1 MQHPD
6 EGTIHAWLDGA
17 LPDEEARTVERHVA
31 DCAECAARAAEAR
44 GFVAGA
50 SRILGALDHAPA
62 GVVPAGA
69 DGRSRTAPR
78 TAWWRRPAVG
88 MAAAMTIVAV
98 GTTMVVTRD
107 WQQAPSA
114 AVESAAPMVL
124 EAPDSVAP
132 GQEPVP
138 MPVATRPQSAPA
150 ADASEQNETAESR
163 AARAPSPPP
172 SVSGARSSLEARKE
186 RALDRAA
193 EGTAARTDSVAV
205 ARAESMTVVRL
216 QSANADTGAAFN
228 AQADAGRRRQSAVQ
242 ALAIPSDSIVTVQMP
257 RIADARQRTAG
268 RSEARAADSAPA
280 IAGGYSLM
288 QTATSLAGCYALEL
302 RQAPDAG
309 SPSLPSV
316 VRLAVSAG
324 DAANAIVVPPSEGF
338 DRSQR
343 PLLVPPALD
352 SAQLG
357 WRVAAADSVAVR
369 LATDGRAVLVTFP
382 TIQSQR
388 MGFTSTSEPMLGFAT
403 SPELPGVPRWSGPVL
418 VQRVPCP

>member
-17 LPDEEARTVERHVA
+17 LPDEEARVVERHVA

-50 SRILGALDHAPA
+50 SRILGALDHVPA

-69 DGRSRTAPR
+69 GGRSRSAPR

-98 GTTMVVTRD
+98 GTTMIVTRD
-107 WQQAPSA
+107 WQQGPSA
-114 AVESAAPMVL
+114 TVESAAPMVL
-124 EAPDSVAP
+124 EAQDSVVP

-150 ADASEQNETAESR
+150 VDESERNEAAEFR
-163 AARAPSPPP
+163 TARAPAPPP
-172 SVSGARSSLEARKE
+172 TVAGALSSREA

-193 EGTAARTDSVAV
+193 AEGAAARTDSIAV

-216 QSANADTGAAFN
+216 ESPYADTAVVVK
-228 AQADAGRRRQSAVQ
+228 AQADAGRRRSGAAQ
-242 ALAIPSDSIVTVQMP
+242 APTLPSDSIATVQMP
-257 RIADARQRTAG
+257 RIADARQRVQA
-268 RSEARAADSAPA
+268 RSDVRTADSAPA
-280 IAGGYSLM
+280 IVGGHSLM

-302 RQAPDAG
+302 RQAPDAA

-338 DRSQR
+338 DRNQR

-357 WRVAAADSVAVR
+357 WRLGAADSVAVR

-382 TIQSQR
+382 TIQSQK
-388 MGFTSTSEPMLGFAT
+388 MGFTSTSEPTLGFAT